1 MNYSN
6 YKILWIDD
14 NSIDNSAYNVYN
26 YLKNKNLRIKNKL
39 KIIHN
44 FQHLG
49 ILANIHIYTHKY
61 CG

>member
-6 YKILWIDD
+6 YKIIWIDD
-14 NSIDNSAYNVYN
+14 NSTDNSAYNVYK
-26 YLKNKNLRIKNKL
+26 YLKNKNLRIKNRL

-44 FQHLG
+44 LQYMG
-49 ILANIHIYTHKY
+49 IMANIHIYSQKY